1 MAGQEE
7 RSQENQSIEGGSGW
21 GVLALSSKPLSKW
34 GPVSAPLPR
43 VRARVETRVRGWQ
56 AGREAVICAKAPCCI
71 PSSQAL
77 TGYETPGQTN

>member
-34 GPVSAPLPR
+34 GPVSAPP
-43 VRARVETRVRGWQ
+43 AQSQSRGGNTGEGL
-56 AGREAVICAKAPCCI
+56 ASREGGGDLCKG
-71 PSSQAL
+71 SL
-77 TGYETPGQTN
+77 LYTL